1 MTNRISRLKT
11 ALFANTREI
20 SLERALLYTA
30 SHRQTEGEPVIL
42 RRAKATAYILEHV
55 EISIRDEELIAGNRT
70 VKPRAG
76 IMSPEMDPYWLLKE
90 LDQFPTRP
98 QDRFAISEEDKRIYR
113 EELFPYWEKRSMK
126 DFINGQMTDEVKAA
140 TSTQIFSI
148 NQTDKGQGHIIIDYP
163 RLLNHGLGE
172 LVAQMQQ
179 HCQQQPENH
188 FYQAALLLLEASQ
201 KHILRYAELAETMA
215 ANCTDAQRREELLT
229 IAEISRHNAQHKPQ
243 TFWQACQLFWYMNI
257 ILQYESN
264 ASSLSLGR
272 FDQYMLP
279 FYQASLTQG
288 EDPAFLKEL
297 LESLWVKCNDIVL
310 LRSTSSARYFAGF
323 PTGYTALLGGL
334 TENGRSAVNVL
345 SFLCLDAYQSV
356 QLPQPNLGVRTNALI
371 DTPFLMKTAETIR
384 LGTGIPQIFNDE
396 VVVPAF
402 LNESNASSL
411 SLGRFDQY
419 MLPFYQASL
428 TQGEDPAFLKELLES
443 LWVKCNDIVLLR
455 STSSARYFAGFPTG
469 YTALLGGLTENGRS
483 AVNVLSFLCLDAYQS
498 VQLPQPNLG
507 VRTNALIDTPFLM
520 KTAETIRLGT
530 GIPQIFNDEVV
541 VPAFLNRGVSLED
554 ARDYS
559 VVGCVELSIPGRTYG
574 LHDIAMF
581 NLLKVM
587 EICLHENEGNAA
599 LTYEGLLEQ
608 IRAKIS
614 HYITLMVEGSN
625 ICDIGHRDWAPVPLL
640 SSFISDCLEKGRD
653 ITDGGARYNFSGV
666 QGIGIANLS
675 DSLHALKGMVFE
687 QQRLSFDELLSVLKA
702 NFATPEG
709 EKVRAR
715 LINRFEKYGN
725 DIDEVD
731 NISAELLRHYC
742 KEVEKYQNP
751 RGGYFTPGSY
761 TVSAHVPLGSV
772 VGATPDG
779 RFAGE
784 QLADGGLSPMLGQDA
799 QGPTAV
805 LKSVSKLDN
814 TLLSNGTLLNVK
826 FTPATLEGEAGLR
839 KLADFLRAF
848 TQLKL
853 QHIQFNVVNADT
865 LREAQQRPQDY
876 AGLVVRVAGYSAFF
890 VELSKEIQD
899 DIIRRTAHQL

>member
-1 MTNRISRLKT
+1 MTNRTQRLKDR
-11 ALFANTREI
+11 LFANPREI

-30 SHRQTEGEPVIL
+30 SHKQTEGEPVMI
-42 RRAKATAYILEHV
+42 RRAKATAWVLDHV
-55 EISIRDEELIAGNRT
+55 QISIRDDELIAGNRT
-70 VKPRAG
+70 IKPRAG

-98 QDRFAISEEDKRIYR
+98 QDRFNISEEDKRIYR
-113 EELFPYWEKRSMK
+113 EVLFPYWENRSMK
-126 DFINGQMTDEVKAA
+126 DFINAQMTDEVKAA
-140 TSTQIFSI
+140 VSTQIFSV

-163 RLLNHGLGE
+163 RLLENGLAA
-172 LVAQMQQ
+172 LVAEMKAVSQRHPQ
-179 HCQQQPENH
+179 NN
-188 FYQAALLLLEASQ
+188 FYQAVLILLEASQ
-201 KHILRYAELAETMA
+201 RHILRYAALADEMA
-215 ANCTDAQRREELLT
+215 ADCADEQRRKELET
-229 IAEISRHNAQHKPQ
+229 IANISRHNAVHRPED
-243 TFWQACQLFWYMNI
+243 FWQACQLFWYMNI

-264 ASSLSLGR
+264 ASSISLGR

-279 FYQASLTQG
+279 YYQASLNRGQ
-288 EDPAFLKEL
+288 DPQFLQEL

-334 TENGRSAVNVL
+334 TETGRSAVNIL
-345 SFLCLDAYQSV
+345 SFLSLDAYQNV
-356 QLPQPNLGVRTNALI
+356 RLPQPNLGVRVNELV
-371 DTPFLMKTAETIR
+371 DRPFLRKTAETIR

-396 VVVPAF
+396 VV
-402 LNESNASSL
+402 
-411 SLGRFDQY
+411 
-419 MLPFYQASL
+419 
-428 TQGEDPAFLKELLES
+428 
-443 LWVKCNDIVLLR
+443 I
-455 STSSARYFAGFPTG
+455 
-469 YTALLGGLTENGRS
+469 
-483 AVNVLSFLCLDAYQS
+483 
-498 VQLPQPNLG
+498 
-507 VRTNALIDTPFLM
+507 
-520 KTAETIRLGT
+520 
-530 GIPQIFNDEVV
+530 
-541 VPAFLNRGVSLED
+541 PAFLNRGVSLDD

-587 EICLHENEGNAA
+587 EIVMLENESNPDI
-599 LTYEGLLEQ
+599 TWDGLIDQ
-608 IRAKIS
+608 IRDKIRY
-614 HYITLMVEGSN
+614 YIKLMVEGSN

-640 SSFISDCLEKGRD
+640 SSFIEDCVQHGQD
-653 ITDGGARYNFSGV
+653 ITEGGARYNFSGV

-687 QQRLSFDELLSVLKA
+687 QKRLSFAELIAVLKA
-702 NFATPEG
+702 NFQTPEG
-709 EKVRAR
+709 EKIRAR

-731 NISAELLRHYC
+731 NISADLLRFYC
-742 KEVEKYQNP
+742 KEVEQYQNP
-751 RGGYFTPGSY
+751 RGGQFTPGSY

-779 RFAGE
+779 RLAGE
-784 QLADGGLSPMLGQDA
+784 QLADGGLSPMLGQDV

-814 TLLSNGTLLNVK
+814 FLLSNGTLLNVK
-826 FTPATLEGEAGLR
+826 FTPATLAGDSGLN
-839 KLADFLRAF
+839 KLADFLQAF
-848 TQLKL
+848 TRLRL

-865 LREAQQRPQDY
+865 LREAQQRPQDF

-890 VELSKEIQD
+890 VELSQEIQD

>member
-1 MTNRISRLKT
+1 MTNRTQRLKD
-11 ALFANTREI
+11 ALFASPREI

-30 SHRQTEGEPVIL
+30 SHQQTEGEPVII
-42 RRAKATAYILEHV
+42 RRAKATAYILDHV
-55 EISIRDEELIAGNRT
+55 NIAIRDEELIAGNRT

-90 LDQFPTRP
+90 LDQFATRP
-98 QDRFAISEEDKRIYR
+98 QDRFEISDEDKQTYR
-113 EELFPYWEKRSMK
+113 DVLYPYWENRSMK
-126 DFINGQMTDEVKAA
+126 DFINSQMTDEVKIAVG
-140 TSTQIFSI
+140 TQIFSV

-163 RLLNHGLGE
+163 RLLNNGLGALVEE
-172 LVAQMQQ
+172 LRE
-179 HCQQQPENH
+179 HCARDPHNT
-188 FYQAALLLLEASQ
+188 FYAAALILLEASQ
-201 KHILRYAELAETMA
+201 RHILRYAALAEELARVS
-215 ANCTDAQRREELLT
+215 DASRREELLT
-229 IAEISRHNAQHKPQ
+229 IADISRHNAQHKPQ
-243 TFWQACQLFWYMNI
+243 TFWQACQLFWYMNV

-264 ASSLSLGR
+264 ASSLSIGR

-279 FYQASLTQG
+279 FYQASLSQG
-288 EDPAFLKEL
+288 EEPAFLKEI
-297 LESLWVKCNDIVL
+297 LESLWVKCNDVVL

-334 TENGRSAVNVL
+334 TENGRSAVNML

-356 QLPQPNLGVRTNALI
+356 QLPQPNLGVRVNELI
-371 DTPFLMKTAETIR
+371 DRPFL
-384 LGTGIPQIFNDE
+384 L
-396 VVVPAF
+396 
-402 LNESNASSL
+402 
-411 SLGRFDQY
+411 
-419 MLPFYQASL
+419 
-428 TQGEDPAFLKELLES
+428 
-443 LWVKCNDIVLLR
+443 
-455 STSSARYFAGFPTG
+455 
-469 YTALLGGLTENGRS
+469 
-483 AVNVLSFLCLDAYQS
+483 
-498 VQLPQPNLG
+498 
-507 VRTNALIDTPFLM
+507 

-554 ARDYS
+554 ARDYA
-559 VVGCVELSIPGRTYG
+559 VVGCVELSIPGKTYG

-587 EICLHENEGNAA
+587 EIAMQENEGNAA
-599 LTYEGLLEQ
+599 LSYEGLLEH
-608 IRAKIS
+608 IRVKIN
-614 HYITLMVEGSN
+614 HYIALMVEGSN

-640 SSFISDCLEKGRD
+640 SSFISDCLESGKD

-675 DSLHALKGMVFE
+675 DSLHALKGLVFE
-687 QQRLSFDELLSVLKA
+687 QQRLSFDELLAVLKA

-725 DIDEVD
+725 DIDDVD

-742 KEVEKYQNP
+742 KEVEKYRNP
-751 RGGYFTPGSY
+751 RGGQFTPGSY
-761 TVSAHVPLGSV
+761 TVSAHVPLGAV

-784 QLADGGLSPMLGQDA
+784 QLADGGLSPMLGQDM

-814 TLLSNGTLLNVK
+814 YLLSNGTLLNVK
-826 FTPATLEGEAGLR
+826 FTPATLEGDAGLQ

-853 QHIQFNVVNADT
+853 QHIQFNVVNAET
-865 LREAQQRPQDY
+865 LREAQQRPQDF

>member
-1 MTNRISRLKT
+1 MTNRIQRLKD
-11 ALFANTREI
+11 ALFAHPREI
-20 SLERALLYTA
+20 SLERAVLYTA
-30 SHRQTEGEPVIL
+30 SHQQTEGEPVMI
-42 RRAKATAYILEHV
+42 RRAKATAYILDHV
-55 EISIRDEELIAGNRT
+55 EIAIRDEELIAGNRT

-98 QDRFAISEEDKRIYR
+98 QDRFEISEQDKQTYR
-113 EELFPYWEKRSMK
+113 EQLYPYWEKRSMK
-126 DFINGQMTDEVKAA
+126 DFINSQMTDEVKAA
-140 TSTQIFSI
+140 VGTQIFSI

-163 RLLNHGLGE
+163 RLLNNGLGA
-172 LVAQMQQ
+172 LVAQMRA
-179 HCQQQPENH
+179 HCAQDPQNI
-188 FYQAALLLLEASQ
+188 FYQAVLLLLEASQ
-201 KHILRYAELAETMA
+201 RHILRYALLADQMA
-215 ANCTDAQRREELLT
+215 ANCPDAARRQELLT

-264 ASSLSLGR
+264 ASSLSIGR

-288 EDPAFLKEL
+288 EDAAFLKEL
-297 LESLWVKCNDIVL
+297 LESLWVKCNDVVL

-356 QLPQPNLGVRTNALI
+356 QLPQPNLGVRVNELI
-371 DTPFLMKTAETIR
+371 DRPFL
-384 LGTGIPQIFNDE
+384 L
-396 VVVPAF
+396 
-402 LNESNASSL
+402 
-411 SLGRFDQY
+411 
-419 MLPFYQASL
+419 
-428 TQGEDPAFLKELLES
+428 
-443 LWVKCNDIVLLR
+443 
-455 STSSARYFAGFPTG
+455 
-469 YTALLGGLTENGRS
+469 
-483 AVNVLSFLCLDAYQS
+483 
-498 VQLPQPNLG
+498 
-507 VRTNALIDTPFLM
+507 

-554 ARDYS
+554 ARDYA
-559 VVGCVELSIPGRTYG
+559 VVGCVELSIPGKTYG

-587 EICLHENEGNAA
+587 EIAMQENEGNAG
-599 LTYEGLLEQ
+599 LTYEGLLDD
-608 IRAKIS
+608 IRHKIN
-614 HYITLMVEGSN
+614 HHIALMVEGSN

-640 SSFISDCLEKGRD
+640 SSFISDCLDNGKE

-687 QQRLSFDELLSVLKA
+687 QQRLSFDELLALLKA

-709 EKVRAR
+709 EKIRAR
-715 LINRFEKYGN
+715 LINRFDKYGN
-725 DIDEVD
+725 DIDDVD

-742 KEVEKYQNP
+742 KEVEKYRNP
-751 RGGYFTPGSY
+751 RGGQFTPGSY
-761 TVSAHVPLGSV
+761 TVSAHVPLGAV

-779 RFAGE
+779 RLAGE
-784 QLADGGLSPMLGQDA
+784 QLADGGLSPMLGQDM

-814 TLLSNGTLLNVK
+814 YLLSNGTLLNVK
-826 FTPATLEGEAGLR
+826 FTPATLEGDAGLQ

-853 QHIQFNVVNADT
+853 QHVQFNVVNGDT
-865 LREAQQRPQDY
+865 LREAQLCPQDF

>member
-90 LDQFPTRP
+90 LGQFPTRP

-215 ANCTDAQRREELLT
+215 ASCTDAQRREELLT
-229 IAEISRHNAQHKPQ
+229 IAEISRHNAEHKPQ

-310 LRSTSSARYFAGF
+310 LRSTSSARY
-323 PTGYTALLGGL
+323 
-334 TENGRSAVNVL
+334 
-345 SFLCLDAYQSV
+345 
-356 QLPQPNLGVRTNALI
+356 
-371 DTPFLMKTAETIR
+371 
-384 LGTGIPQIFNDE
+384 
-396 VVVPAF
+396 
-402 LNESNASSL
+402 
-411 SLGRFDQY
+411 
-419 MLPFYQASL
+419 
-428 TQGEDPAFLKELLES
+428 
-443 LWVKCNDIVLLR
+443 
-455 STSSARYFAGFPTG
+455 
-469 YTALLGGLTENGRS
+469 
-483 AVNVLSFLCLDAYQS
+483 
-498 VQLPQPNLG
+498 
-507 VRTNALIDTPFLM
+507 
-520 KTAETIRLGT
+520 
-530 GIPQIFNDEVV
+530 
-541 VPAFLNRGVSLED
+541 
-554 ARDYS
+554 
-559 VVGCVELSIPGRTYG
+559 
-574 LHDIAMF
+574 
-581 NLLKVM
+581 
-587 EICLHENEGNAA
+587 
-599 LTYEGLLEQ
+599 
-608 IRAKIS
+608 
-614 HYITLMVEGSN
+614 
-625 ICDIGHRDWAPVPLL
+625 
-640 SSFISDCLEKGRD
+640 
-653 ITDGGARYNFSGV
+653 NFSGV

-675 DSLHALKGMVFE
+675 DSLHALKGMVFD

-725 DIDEVD
+725 DIDEVG

-826 FTPATLEGEAGLR
+826 LTPATLEGEAGLR

>member
-1 MTNRISRLKT
+1 MTNRTQRLKDR
-11 ALFANTREI
+11 LFANPREI

-30 SHRQTEGEPVIL
+30 SHKQTEGEPVVI
-42 RRAKATAYILEHV
+42 RRAKATAWVLDHV
-55 EISIRDEELIAGNRT
+55 QISIRDDELIAGNRT
-70 VKPRAG
+70 IKPRAG

-98 QDRFAISEEDKRIYR
+98 QDRFTISEEDKRIYR
-113 EELFPYWEKRSMK
+113 EELFPYWENRSMK
-126 DFINGQMTDEVKAA
+126 DFINSQMTDEVKAA
-140 TSTQIFSI
+140 VSTQIFSV

-163 RLLNHGLGE
+163 RLLENGLAA
-172 LVAQMQQ
+172 LVAELKALNKQ
-179 HCQQQPENH
+179 HPQNS
-188 FYQAALLLLEASQ
+188 FYQAVLILLEASQ
-201 KHILRYAELAETMA
+201 RHILRYAALADDMA
-215 ANCTDAQRREELLT
+215 AGCGDGQRRKELET
-229 IAEISRHNAQHKPQ
+229 IADISRHNAVHRPED
-243 TFWQACQLFWYMNI
+243 FWQACQLFWYMNI

-264 ASSLSLGR
+264 ASSISLGR

-279 FYQASLTQG
+279 YYQASLNRGQ
-288 EDPAFLKEL
+288 DPQFLQEL

-334 TENGRSAVNVL
+334 TETGRSAVNIL
-345 SFLCLDAYQSV
+345 SFLSLDAYQNV
-356 QLPQPNLGVRTNALI
+356 RLPQPNLGVRVNELI
-371 DTPFLMKTAETIR
+371 DRPFLRKTAETSR

-396 VVVPAF
+396 VV
-402 LNESNASSL
+402 
-411 SLGRFDQY
+411 
-419 MLPFYQASL
+419 
-428 TQGEDPAFLKELLES
+428 
-443 LWVKCNDIVLLR
+443 I
-455 STSSARYFAGFPTG
+455 
-469 YTALLGGLTENGRS
+469 
-483 AVNVLSFLCLDAYQS
+483 
-498 VQLPQPNLG
+498 
-507 VRTNALIDTPFLM
+507 
-520 KTAETIRLGT
+520 
-530 GIPQIFNDEVV
+530 
-541 VPAFLNRGVSLED
+541 PAFLNRGVSLED

-587 EICLHENEGNAA
+587 EIVMLENESNPDI
-599 LTYEGLLEQ
+599 TWDGLINQ
-608 IRAKIS
+608 IRDKIRY
-614 HYITLMVEGSN
+614 YIKLMVEGSN

-640 SSFISDCLEKGRD
+640 SSFIEDCVQHGRD
-653 ITDGGARYNFSGV
+653 ITEGGARYNFSGV

-687 QQRLSFDELLSVLKA
+687 QKRLSFAELIAVLKA
-702 NFATPEG
+702 NFQTPEG
-709 EKVRAR
+709 EKIRAR

-731 NISAELLRHYC
+731 NISADLLRFYC
-742 KEVEKYQNP
+742 KEVERYQNP
-751 RGGYFTPGSY
+751 RGGHFTPGSY

-779 RFAGE
+779 RLAGE
-784 QLADGGLSPMLGQDA
+784 QLADGGLSPMLGQDV

-814 TLLSNGTLLNVK
+814 FLLSNGTLLNVK
-826 FTPATLEGEAGLR
+826 FTPATLAGDSGLN
-839 KLADFLRAF
+839 KLADFLQAF
-848 TQLKL
+848 TKLKL

-865 LREAQQRPQDY
+865 LREAQQRPQDF

-890 VELSKEIQD
+890 VELSQEIQD

>member
-1 MTNRISRLKT
+1 MTNRIPRLKN
-11 ALFANTREI
+11 ALFANPREI

-30 SHRQTEGEPVIL
+30 SHQQTEGEPVIL
-42 RRAKATAYILEHV
+42 RRAKATAHILDHV
-55 EISIRDEELIAGNRT
+55 EIAIRDEELIAGNRT

-90 LDQFPTRP
+90 LDQFATRP
-98 QDRFAISEEDKRIYR
+98 QDRFEISDEDKQTYR
-113 EELFPYWEKRSMK
+113 EVLYPYWENRSMK
-126 DFINGQMTDEVKAA
+126 DFINSQMTEEVKAA
-140 TSTQIFSI
+140 VGTQIFSV

-163 RLLNHGLGE
+163 RLLNNGLGP
-172 LVAQMQQ
+172 LVAEMRERCARDTQ
-179 HCQQQPENH
+179 NT
-188 FYQAALLLLEASQ
+188 FYAAALILLEASQ
-201 KHILRYAELAETMA
+201 RHILRYAALAEELAQSS
-215 ANCTDAQRREELLT
+215 DATRREELL
-229 IAEISRHNAQHKPQ
+229 AMADISRHNAQHKPQ
-243 TFWQACQLFWYMNI
+243 TFWQACQLFWYMNV

-264 ASSLSLGR
+264 ASSLSIGR

-288 EDPAFLKEL
+288 DDPAFLKEL
-297 LESLWVKCNDIVL
+297 LESLWVKCNDVVL

-356 QLPQPNLGVRTNALI
+356 QLPQPNLGVRVNELI
-371 DTPFLMKTAETIR
+371 DRPFLLKTAETIR

-396 VVVPAF
+396 V
-402 LNESNASSL
+402 
-411 SLGRFDQY
+411 
-419 MLPFYQASL
+419 
-428 TQGEDPAFLKELLES
+428 
-443 LWVKCNDIVLLR
+443 I
-455 STSSARYFAGFPTG
+455 
-469 YTALLGGLTENGRS
+469 
-483 AVNVLSFLCLDAYQS
+483 
-498 VQLPQPNLG
+498 
-507 VRTNALIDTPFLM
+507 
-520 KTAETIRLGT
+520 
-530 GIPQIFNDEVV
+530 

-554 ARDYS
+554 ARDYA
-559 VVGCVELSIPGRTYG
+559 VVGCVELSIPGKTYG

-587 EICLHENEGNAA
+587 EIAMQENEGNSG
-599 LTYEGLLEQ
+599 LTYEGLIEH
-608 IRAKIS
+608 IRARIN
-614 HYITLMVEGSN
+614 HYIALMVEGSN

-640 SSFISDCLEKGRD
+640 SSFISDCLETGKD

-675 DSLHALKGMVFE
+675 DSLHALKGLVFE
-687 QQRLSFDELLSVLKA
+687 QQRLSFDELLAVLKA

-725 DIDEVD
+725 DNDDVD

-742 KEVEKYQNP
+742 KEVEKYRNP
-751 RGGYFTPGSY
+751 RGGIFTPGSY
-761 TVSAHVPLGSV
+761 TVSAHVPLGAV

-779 RFAGE
+779 RLAGE
-784 QLADGGLSPMLGQDA
+784 QLADGGLSPMLGQDM

-814 TLLSNGTLLNVK
+814 YLLSNGTLLNVK
-826 FTPATLEGEAGLR
+826 FTPATLEGDAGLQ

-853 QHIQFNVVNADT
+853 QHIQFNVVNAET
-865 LREAQQRPQDY
+865 LREAQRRPQDF

>member
-1 MTNRISRLKT
+1 MTNRTQRLKD
-11 ALFANTREI
+11 ALFASPREI

-30 SHRQTEGEPVIL
+30 SHQQTEGEPVII
-42 RRAKATAYILEHV
+42 RRAKATAYILDHV
-55 EISIRDEELIAGNRT
+55 NIAIRDEELIAGNRT

-90 LDQFPTRP
+90 LDQFATRP
-98 QDRFAISEEDKRIYR
+98 QDRFEISDEDKQTYR
-113 EELFPYWEKRSMK
+113 DVLYPYWENRSMK
-126 DFINGQMTDEVKAA
+126 DFINSQMTDEVKIAVG
-140 TSTQIFSI
+140 TQIFSV

-163 RLLNHGLGE
+163 RLLNNGLGALVEE
-172 LVAQMQQ
+172 LRE
-179 HCQQQPENH
+179 HCARDPHNT
-188 FYQAALLLLEASQ
+188 FYAAALILLEASQ
-201 KHILRYAELAETMA
+201 RHILRYAALAEELARVS
-215 ANCTDAQRREELLT
+215 DASRREELLT
-229 IAEISRHNAQHKPQ
+229 IADISRHNAQHKPQ
-243 TFWQACQLFWYMNI
+243 TFWQACQLFWYMNV

-264 ASSLSLGR
+264 ASSLSIGR

-279 FYQASLTQG
+279 FYQASLSQG
-288 EDPAFLKEL
+288 EEPAFLKEI
-297 LESLWVKCNDIVL
+297 LESLWVKCNDVVL

-334 TENGRSAVNVL
+334 TENGRSAVNML

-356 QLPQPNLGVRTNALI
+356 QLPQPNLGVRVNELI
-371 DTPFLMKTAETIR
+371 DRPFL
-384 LGTGIPQIFNDE
+384 L
-396 VVVPAF
+396 
-402 LNESNASSL
+402 
-411 SLGRFDQY
+411 
-419 MLPFYQASL
+419 
-428 TQGEDPAFLKELLES
+428 
-443 LWVKCNDIVLLR
+443 
-455 STSSARYFAGFPTG
+455 
-469 YTALLGGLTENGRS
+469 
-483 AVNVLSFLCLDAYQS
+483 
-498 VQLPQPNLG
+498 
-507 VRTNALIDTPFLM
+507 

-554 ARDYS
+554 ARDYA
-559 VVGCVELSIPGRTYG
+559 VVGCVELSIPGKTYG

-587 EICLHENEGNAA
+587 EIAMQENEGNAA
-599 LTYEGLLEQ
+599 LSYEGLLEH
-608 IRAKIS
+608 IRVKIN
-614 HYITLMVEGSN
+614 HYIALMVEGSN

-640 SSFISDCLEKGRD
+640 SSFISDCLESGKD

-675 DSLHALKGMVFE
+675 DSLHALKGLVFE
-687 QQRLSFDELLSVLKA
+687 QQRLSFDELLAVLKA

-725 DIDEVD
+725 DIDDVD

-742 KEVEKYQNP
+742 KEVEKYRNP
-751 RGGYFTPGSY
+751 RGGQFTPGSY
-761 TVSAHVPLGSV
+761 TVSAHVPLGAV

-784 QLADGGLSPMLGQDA
+784 QLADGGLSPMLGQDM

-814 TLLSNGTLLNVK
+814 YLLSNGTLLNVK
-826 FTPATLEGEAGLR
+826 FTLATLESDAGLQ

-853 QHIQFNVVNADT
+853 QHIQFNVVNAET
-865 LREAQQRPQDY
+865 LREAQQRPQDF

>member
-1 MTNRISRLKT
+1 MTNRTQRLKD
-11 ALFANTREI
+11 ALFASPREI

-30 SHRQTEGEPVIL
+30 SHQQTEGEPVIL
-42 RRAKATAYILEHV
+42 RRAKATAYILDHV
-55 EISIRDEELIAGNRT
+55 NIAIRDEELIAGNRT

-90 LDQFPTRP
+90 LDQFSTRP
-98 QDRFAISEEDKRIYR
+98 QDRFDISDEDKQTYR
-113 EELFPYWEKRSMK
+113 DVLYPYWEKRSMK
-126 DFINGQMTDEVKAA
+126 DFINSQMTDEVKAA
-140 TSTQIFSI
+140 VGTQIFSV

-163 RLLNHGLGE
+163 RLLNNGLGA
-172 LVAQMQQ
+172 LVEQMREYCARDAQ
-179 HCQQQPENH
+179 NT
-188 FYQAALLLLEASQ
+188 FYAAALILLEASQ
-201 KHILRYAELAETMA
+201 RHILRYAALAETLA
-215 ANCTDAQRREELLT
+215 IGCDDASRREELRK

-243 TFWQACQLFWYMNI
+243 TFWQACQLFWYMNV

-264 ASSLSLGR
+264 ASSLSIGR

-279 FYQASLTQG
+279 FYQASLSQG
-288 EDPAFLKEL
+288 EDPAFLKEI
-297 LESLWVKCNDIVL
+297 LESLWVKCNDVVL

-334 TENGRSAVNVL
+334 TESGRSAVNVL

-356 QLPQPNLGVRTNALI
+356 QLPQPNLGVRVNELI
-371 DTPFLMKTAETIR
+371 DRPFL
-384 LGTGIPQIFNDE
+384 L
-396 VVVPAF
+396 
-402 LNESNASSL
+402 
-411 SLGRFDQY
+411 
-419 MLPFYQASL
+419 
-428 TQGEDPAFLKELLES
+428 
-443 LWVKCNDIVLLR
+443 
-455 STSSARYFAGFPTG
+455 
-469 YTALLGGLTENGRS
+469 
-483 AVNVLSFLCLDAYQS
+483 
-498 VQLPQPNLG
+498 
-507 VRTNALIDTPFLM
+507 

-554 ARDYS
+554 ARDYA
-559 VVGCVELSIPGRTYG
+559 VVGCVELSIPGKTYG

-587 EICLHENEGNAA
+587 EITMQENEGNAA
-599 LTYEGLLEQ
+599 LSYEGLLDH
-608 IRAKIS
+608 IRAKIN
-614 HYITLMVEGSN
+614 HYIALMVEGSN

-640 SSFISDCLEKGRD
+640 SSFISDCLESGKD

-675 DSLHALKGMVFE
+675 DSLHALKGLVFE
-687 QQRLSFDELLSVLKA
+687 QQRLSFDELLAVLKA

-725 DIDEVD
+725 DIDDVD

-742 KEVEKYQNP
+742 KEVEKYRNP
-751 RGGYFTPGSY
+751 RGGQFTPGSY
-761 TVSAHVPLGSV
+761 TVSAHVPLGAV

-784 QLADGGLSPMLGQDA
+784 QLADGGLSPMLGQDM

-805 LKSVSKLDN
+805 LKSISKLDN
-814 TLLSNGTLLNVK
+814 YLLSNGTLLNVK
-826 FTPATLEGEAGLR
+826 FTPATLEGDAGLQ

-853 QHIQFNVVNADT
+853 QHIQFNVVNAET
-865 LREAQQRPQDY
+865 LREAQQRPQDF

>member
-1 MTNRISRLKT
+1 MTNRIQRLKD
-11 ALFANTREI
+11 ALFANPREI

-30 SHRQTEGEPVIL
+30 SHQQTEGEPVMI
-42 RRAKATAYILEHV
+42 RRAKATAYILDHV
-55 EISIRDEELIAGNRT
+55 EIAIRDGELIAGNRT

-76 IMSPEMDPYWLLKE
+76 IMSPEMDPYWLLNE
-90 LDQFPTRP
+90 LEQFPSRP
-98 QDRFAISEEDKRIYR
+98 QDRFEISEQDKRIYR
-113 EELFPYWEKRSMK
+113 DQLYPYWEKRSMK
-126 DFINGQMTDEVKAA
+126 DFINSQMTDEVKTAVG
-140 TSTQIFSI
+140 TQIFSI

-163 RLLNHGLGE
+163 RLLNNGLGA
-172 LVAQMQQ
+172 LVTQLQE
-179 HCQQQPENH
+179 HCAREPQNT
-188 FYQAALLLLEASQ
+188 FYQAALLLLNASQ
-201 KHILRYAELAETMA
+201 RHILRYALLAEQMA
-215 ANCTDAQRREELLT
+215 EQSADPVRRQELLT
-229 IAEISRHNAQHKPQ
+229 IADISRHNARHKPQ
-243 TFWQACQLFWYMNI
+243 TFWQACQLFWYMNV

-264 ASSLSLGR
+264 ASSLSIGR

-279 FYQASLTQG
+279 FYQASLAQG
-288 EDPAFLKEL
+288 ENAAFLKEL
-297 LESLWVKCNDIVL
+297 LESLWVKCNDVVL
-310 LRSTSSARYFAGF
+310 LRSTGSARYFAGF

-356 QLPQPNLGVRTNALI
+356 QLPQPNLGVRVNELI
-371 DTPFLMKTAETIR
+371 DRPFL
-384 LGTGIPQIFNDE
+384 L
-396 VVVPAF
+396 
-402 LNESNASSL
+402 
-411 SLGRFDQY
+411 
-419 MLPFYQASL
+419 
-428 TQGEDPAFLKELLES
+428 
-443 LWVKCNDIVLLR
+443 
-455 STSSARYFAGFPTG
+455 
-469 YTALLGGLTENGRS
+469 
-483 AVNVLSFLCLDAYQS
+483 
-498 VQLPQPNLG
+498 
-507 VRTNALIDTPFLM
+507 

-554 ARDYS
+554 ARDYA
-559 VVGCVELSIPGRTYG
+559 VVGCVELSIPGKTYG

-587 EICLHENEGNAA
+587 EIAMQENEGNAG
-599 LTYEGLLEQ
+599 LSYEGLLKD
-608 IRAKIS
+608 IRNKIS
-614 HYITLMVEGSN
+614 YYIALMVEGSN

-640 SSFISDCLEKGRD
+640 SSFISDCLAKGKE

-687 QQRLSFDELLSVLKA
+687 QQRLSFDELLAVLKA

-709 EKVRAR
+709 AKIRAR
-715 LINRFEKYGN
+715 LINRFDKYGN
-725 DIDEVD
+725 DIDDVD

-742 KEVEKYQNP
+742 KEVEKYRNP
-751 RGGYFTPGSY
+751 RGGQFTPGSY
-761 TVSAHVPLGSV
+761 TVSAHVPLGAV

-779 RFAGE
+779 RLAGE
-784 QLADGGLSPMLGQDA
+784 QLADGGLSPMLGQDM

-814 TLLSNGTLLNVK
+814 YLLSNGTLLNVK
-826 FTPATLEGEAGLR
+826 FTPATLEGDAGLQ

-853 QHIQFNVVNADT
+853 QHVQFNVVNADT
-865 LREAQQRPQDY
+865 LREAQQRPQDF

>member
-1 MTNRISRLKT
+1 MTNRTQRLKDR
-11 ALFANTREI
+11 LFANPREI

-30 SHRQTEGEPVIL
+30 SHKQTEGEPVMI
-42 RRAKATAYILEHV
+42 RRAKATAWILDHV
-55 EISIRDEELIAGNRT
+55 QISIRDDELIAGNRT
-70 VKPRAG
+70 IKPRAG

-98 QDRFAISEEDKRIYR
+98 QDRFNISEEDKRIYR
-113 EELFPYWEKRSMK
+113 EELFPYWENRSMK
-126 DFINGQMTDEVKAA
+126 DFINAQMTDEVKNAV
-140 TSTQIFSI
+140 STQIFSV

-163 RLLNHGLGE
+163 RLLENGLAALMTE
-172 LVAQMQQ
+172 IKAVRQQ
-179 HCQQQPENH
+179 HPQNS
-188 FYQAALLLLEASQ
+188 FYQAVLILLEASQ
-201 KHILRYAELAETMA
+201 RHILRYAALADEMA
-215 ANCTDAQRREELLT
+215 ADCADEQRRKELET
-229 IAEISRHNAQHKPQ
+229 IANISRHNAVHRPED
-243 TFWQACQLFWYMNI
+243 FWQACQLFWYMNI

-264 ASSLSLGR
+264 ASSISLGR

-279 FYQASLTQG
+279 YYQASLNRGQ
-288 EDPAFLKEL
+288 DPQFLQEL

-334 TENGRSAVNVL
+334 TETGRSAVNIL
-345 SFLCLDAYQSV
+345 SFLSLDAYQNV
-356 QLPQPNLGVRTNALI
+356 RLPQPNLGVRVNELI
-371 DTPFLMKTAETIR
+371 DRPFLRKTAETIR

-396 VVVPAF
+396 VV
-402 LNESNASSL
+402 
-411 SLGRFDQY
+411 
-419 MLPFYQASL
+419 
-428 TQGEDPAFLKELLES
+428 
-443 LWVKCNDIVLLR
+443 I
-455 STSSARYFAGFPTG
+455 
-469 YTALLGGLTENGRS
+469 
-483 AVNVLSFLCLDAYQS
+483 
-498 VQLPQPNLG
+498 
-507 VRTNALIDTPFLM
+507 
-520 KTAETIRLGT
+520 
-530 GIPQIFNDEVV
+530 
-541 VPAFLNRGVSLED
+541 PAFLNRGVSLED

-587 EICLHENEGNAA
+587 EIVMLENESNPDI
-599 LTYEGLLEQ
+599 TWDGLINQ
-608 IRAKIS
+608 IRDKIRY
-614 HYITLMVEGSN
+614 YIKLMVEGSN

-640 SSFISDCLEKGRD
+640 SSFIEDCVQHGQD
-653 ITDGGARYNFSGV
+653 ITAGGARYNFSGV

-687 QQRLSFDELLSVLKA
+687 QKRLSFAELIAVLKA
-702 NFATPEG
+702 NFQTPEG
-709 EKVRAR
+709 EKIRAR

-731 NISAELLRHYC
+731 NISADLLRFYC
-742 KEVEKYQNP
+742 KEVEQYQNP
-751 RGGYFTPGSY
+751 RGGQFTPGSY

-779 RFAGE
+779 RLAGE
-784 QLADGGLSPMLGQDA
+784 QLADGGLSPMLGQDV

-814 TLLSNGTLLNVK
+814 FLLSNGTLLNVK
-826 FTPATLEGEAGLR
+826 FTPATLAGDNGLN
-839 KLADFLRAF
+839 KLADFLQAF
-848 TQLKL
+848 TRLRL

-865 LREAQQRPQDY
+865 LREAQQRPQDF

-890 VELSKEIQD
+890 VELSQEIQD

>member
-1 MTNRISRLKT
+1 MTNRTQRLKN
-11 ALFANTREI
+11 ALFANPREI

-30 SHRQTEGEPVIL
+30 SYQQTEGEPVML
-42 RRAKATAYILEHV
+42 RRAKATAYILDHV
-55 EISIRDEELIAGNRT
+55 NIAIRDEELIAGNRT

-90 LDQFPTRP
+90 LDQFATRP
-98 QDRFAISEEDKRIYR
+98 QDRFDISDEDKRIYR
-113 EELFPYWEKRSMK
+113 EVLYPWWEKRSMK
-126 DFINGQMTDEVKAA
+126 DFINSQMTDEVKAA
-140 TSTQIFSI
+140 VGTQIFSV

-163 RLLNHGLGE
+163 RLLNNGLGA
-172 LVAQMQQ
+172 LVEEMRE
-179 HCQQQPENH
+179 HCTRDTENT
-188 FYQAALLLLEASQ
+188 FYAAALILLEASQ
-201 KHILRYAELAETMA
+201 RHILRYAVLAEDFA
-215 ANCTDAQRREELLT
+215 AISHGSRREELLK
-229 IAEISRHNAQHKPQ
+229 IAENSRHNAQHKPQ
-243 TFWQACQLFWYMNI
+243 TFWQACQLFWYMNV

-264 ASSLSLGR
+264 ASSLSIGR

-279 FYQASLTQG
+279 FYQASLSQG
-288 EDPAFLKEL
+288 DDPSFLKEL
-297 LESLWVKCNDIVL
+297 LESLWVKCNDVVL

-334 TENGRSAVNVL
+334 TESGRSAVNVL

-356 QLPQPNLGVRTNALI
+356 QLPQPNLGVRVNELI
-371 DTPFLMKTAETIR
+371 DRPFL
-384 LGTGIPQIFNDE
+384 L
-396 VVVPAF
+396 
-402 LNESNASSL
+402 
-411 SLGRFDQY
+411 
-419 MLPFYQASL
+419 
-428 TQGEDPAFLKELLES
+428 
-443 LWVKCNDIVLLR
+443 
-455 STSSARYFAGFPTG
+455 
-469 YTALLGGLTENGRS
+469 
-483 AVNVLSFLCLDAYQS
+483 
-498 VQLPQPNLG
+498 
-507 VRTNALIDTPFLM
+507 

-554 ARDYS
+554 ARDYA
-559 VVGCVELSIPGRTYG
+559 VVGCVELSIPGKTYG

-587 EICLHENEGNAA
+587 EIAMQENEGNAD
-599 LTYEGLLEQ
+599 LSYEELLRH
-608 IRAKIS
+608 IRAKIN
-614 HYITLMVEGSN
+614 HYIALMVEGSN

-640 SSFISDCLEKGRD
+640 SSFISDCLVTGRD

-675 DSLHALKGMVFE
+675 DSLHALKGLVFE
-687 QQRLSFDELLSVLKA
+687 QQRLSFDELLAVLKA

-725 DIDEVD
+725 DIDDVD

-742 KEVEKYQNP
+742 KEVEKYRNP
-751 RGGYFTPGSY
+751 RGGQFTPGSY
-761 TVSAHVPLGSV
+761 TVSAHVPLGAV

-779 RFAGE
+779 RLAGE
-784 QLADGGLSPMLGQDA
+784 QLADGGLSPMLGQDM

-814 TLLSNGTLLNVK
+814 YLLSNGTLLNVK
-826 FTPATLEGEAGLR
+826 FTPATLEGDAGLQ

-865 LREAQQRPQDY
+865 LREAQQRPQDF

>member
-1 MTNRISRLKT
+1 MTNRTQRLKD
-11 ALFANTREI
+11 ALFASPREI

-30 SHRQTEGEPVIL
+30 SHQQTEGEPVIL
-42 RRAKATAYILEHV
+42 RRAKATAYILDHV
-55 EISIRDEELIAGNRT
+55 NIAIRDEELIAGNRT

-90 LDQFPTRP
+90 LDQFSTRP
-98 QDRFAISEEDKRIYR
+98 QDRFEIGEADKQTYR
-113 EELFPYWEKRSMK
+113 DVLYPYWEKRSMK
-126 DFINGQMTDEVKAA
+126 DFINSQMTDEVKAA
-140 TSTQIFSI
+140 VGTQIFSV

-163 RLLNHGLGE
+163 RLLNNGLGA
-172 LVAQMQQ
+172 LVEQMREYCARDAQ
-179 HCQQQPENH
+179 NT
-188 FYQAALLLLEASQ
+188 FYAAALILLEASQ
-201 KHILRYAELAETMA
+201 RHILRYAALAETLA
-215 ANCTDAQRREELLT
+215 IGCDDASRREELRK
-229 IAEISRHNAQHKPQ
+229 IAEISRHNTQHKPQ
-243 TFWQACQLFWYMNI
+243 TFWQACQLFWYMNV

-264 ASSLSLGR
+264 ASSLSIGR

-279 FYQASLTQG
+279 FYQASLSQG
-288 EDPAFLKEL
+288 EDPAFLKEI
-297 LESLWVKCNDIVL
+297 LESLWVKCNDVVL

-334 TENGRSAVNVL
+334 TESGRSAVNVL

-356 QLPQPNLGVRTNALI
+356 QLPQPNLGVRVNELI
-371 DTPFLMKTAETIR
+371 DRPFL
-384 LGTGIPQIFNDE
+384 L
-396 VVVPAF
+396 
-402 LNESNASSL
+402 
-411 SLGRFDQY
+411 
-419 MLPFYQASL
+419 
-428 TQGEDPAFLKELLES
+428 
-443 LWVKCNDIVLLR
+443 
-455 STSSARYFAGFPTG
+455 
-469 YTALLGGLTENGRS
+469 
-483 AVNVLSFLCLDAYQS
+483 
-498 VQLPQPNLG
+498 
-507 VRTNALIDTPFLM
+507 

-554 ARDYS
+554 ARDYA
-559 VVGCVELSIPGRTYG
+559 VVGCVELSIPGKTYG

-587 EICLHENEGNAA
+587 EIAMQENEGNAA
-599 LTYEGLLEQ
+599 LSYESLLDH
-608 IRAKIS
+608 IRAKIN
-614 HYITLMVEGSN
+614 HYIALMVEGSN

-640 SSFISDCLEKGRD
+640 SSFISDCLESGKD

-675 DSLHALKGMVFE
+675 DSLHALKGLVFE
-687 QQRLSFDELLSVLKA
+687 QQRLSFDELLAVLKA

-725 DIDEVD
+725 DIDDVD

-742 KEVEKYQNP
+742 KEVEKYRNP
-751 RGGYFTPGSY
+751 HGGQFTPGSY
-761 TVSAHVPLGSV
+761 TVSAHVPLGAV

-784 QLADGGLSPMLGQDA
+784 QLADGGLSPMLGQDM

-814 TLLSNGTLLNVK
+814 YLLSNGTLLNVK
-826 FTPATLEGEAGLR
+826 FTPATLEGDAGLQ

-853 QHIQFNVVNADT
+853 QHIQFNVVNAET
-865 LREAQQRPQDY
+865 LREAQQRPQDF

>member
-1 MTNRISRLKT
+1 MTNRIQRLKD
-11 ALFANTREI
+11 ALFAHPREI
-20 SLERALLYTA
+20 SLERAVLYTA
-30 SHRQTEGEPVIL
+30 SHQQTEGEPVMI
-42 RRAKATAYILEHV
+42 RRAKATAYILDHV
-55 EISIRDEELIAGNRT
+55 EIAIRDEELIAGNRT

-90 LDQFPTRP
+90 LDQFPSRP
-98 QDRFAISEEDKRIYR
+98 QDRFEISEQDKQTYR
-113 EELFPYWEKRSMK
+113 EQLYPYWEKRSMK
-126 DFINGQMTDEVKAA
+126 DFINSQMTDEVKTAVG
-140 TSTQIFSI
+140 TQIFSI

-163 RLLNHGLGE
+163 RLLNNGLGA
-172 LVAQMQQ
+172 LVAQMRA
-179 HCQQQPENH
+179 HCAQDPQNI
-188 FYQAALLLLEASQ
+188 FYQAVLLLLEASQ
-201 KHILRYAELAETMA
+201 RHILRYALLADQMA
-215 ANCTDAQRREELLT
+215 ANCPDAARRQELLT

-264 ASSLSLGR
+264 ASSLSIGR

-288 EDPAFLKEL
+288 EDAAFLKEL
-297 LESLWVKCNDIVL
+297 LESLWVKCNDVVL

-356 QLPQPNLGVRTNALI
+356 QLPQPNLGVRVNELI
-371 DTPFLMKTAETIR
+371 DRPFL
-384 LGTGIPQIFNDE
+384 L
-396 VVVPAF
+396 
-402 LNESNASSL
+402 
-411 SLGRFDQY
+411 
-419 MLPFYQASL
+419 
-428 TQGEDPAFLKELLES
+428 
-443 LWVKCNDIVLLR
+443 
-455 STSSARYFAGFPTG
+455 
-469 YTALLGGLTENGRS
+469 
-483 AVNVLSFLCLDAYQS
+483 
-498 VQLPQPNLG
+498 
-507 VRTNALIDTPFLM
+507 

-554 ARDYS
+554 ARDYA
-559 VVGCVELSIPGRTYG
+559 VVGCVELSIPGKTYG

-587 EICLHENEGNAA
+587 EISMQENEGNAG
-599 LTYEGLLEQ
+599 LTYEGLLDD
-608 IRAKIS
+608 IRHKIN
-614 HYITLMVEGSN
+614 HYIALMVEGSN

-640 SSFISDCLEKGRD
+640 SSFISDCLDNGKE

-687 QQRLSFDELLSVLKA
+687 QQRLSFDELLALLKA

-709 EKVRAR
+709 EKIRAR
-715 LINRFEKYGN
+715 LINRFDKYGN
-725 DIDEVD
+725 DIDDVD

-742 KEVEKYQNP
+742 KEVEKYRNP
-751 RGGYFTPGSY
+751 RGGQFTPGSY
-761 TVSAHVPLGSV
+761 TVSAHVPLGAV

-779 RFAGE
+779 RLAGE
-784 QLADGGLSPMLGQDA
+784 QLADGGLSPMLGQDM

-814 TLLSNGTLLNVK
+814 YLLSNGTLLNVK
-826 FTPATLEGEAGLR
+826 FTPATLEGDAGLQ

-853 QHIQFNVVNADT
+853 QHVQFNVVNGDT
-865 LREAQQRPQDY
+865 LREAQLRPQDF

>member
-1 MTNRISRLKT
+1 MTNRIQRLKD
-11 ALFANTREI
+11 ALFASPREI
-20 SLERALLYTA
+20 SLERALLYTE
-30 SHRQTEGEPVIL
+30 SHQQTEGEPVIL
-42 RRAKATAYILEHV
+42 RRAKATAYILDHV
-55 EISIRDEELIAGNRT
+55 EIAIRDDELIAGNRT

-90 LDQFPTRP
+90 LEQFSTRP
-98 QDRFAISEEDKRIYR
+98 QDRFNISEEDKRLYR
-113 EELFPYWEKRSMK
+113 DVLYPYWEKRSMK
-126 DFINGQMTDEVKAA
+126 DFINSQMTEEVKAA
-140 TSTQIFSI
+140 VSTQIFSV

-163 RLLNHGLGE
+163 RLLNNGLGA
-172 LVAQMQQ
+172 LVVEMNE
-179 HCQQQPENH
+179 HCQREPQNA

-201 KHILRYAELAETMA
+201 RHILRYAALAEEMAEHYDEPRRQELLAIA
-215 ANCTDAQRREELLT
+215 AN
-229 IAEISRHNAQHKPQ
+229 SRHNAQHKPQ
-243 TFWQACQLFWYMNI
+243 SFWQACQLFWYMNV

-264 ASSLSLGR
+264 ASSLSIGR

-279 FYQASLTQG
+279 FYQASLSQG
-288 EDPAFLKEL
+288 EDAVFLKEL
-297 LESLWVKCNDIVL
+297 LESLWVKCNDVVL

-345 SFLCLDAYQSV
+345 SFLCLDAYQSI
-356 QLPQPNLGVRTNALI
+356 QLPQPNLGVRVNEFI
-371 DTPFLMKTAETIR
+371 DRPFL
-384 LGTGIPQIFNDE
+384 L
-396 VVVPAF
+396 
-402 LNESNASSL
+402 
-411 SLGRFDQY
+411 
-419 MLPFYQASL
+419 
-428 TQGEDPAFLKELLES
+428 
-443 LWVKCNDIVLLR
+443 
-455 STSSARYFAGFPTG
+455 
-469 YTALLGGLTENGRS
+469 
-483 AVNVLSFLCLDAYQS
+483 
-498 VQLPQPNLG
+498 
-507 VRTNALIDTPFLM
+507 

-554 ARDYS
+554 ARDYA
-559 VVGCVELSIPGRTYG
+559 VVGCVELSIPGKTYG

-587 EICLHENEGNAA
+587 EIAMQENEGNTA
-599 LTYEGLLEQ
+599 LSYDELLEH
-608 IRAKIS
+608 IRTKIN
-614 HYITLMVEGSN
+614 HYIALMVEGSN

-640 SSFISDCLEKGRD
+640 SSFISDCLDNGRD
-653 ITDGGARYNFSGV
+653 ITEGGARYNFSGV

-675 DSLHALKGMVFE
+675 DSLHALKGLVFE
-687 QQRLSFDELLSVLKA
+687 QQRLSFDELLAVLKA

-709 EKVRAR
+709 EKIRAR
-715 LINRFEKYGN
+715 LIHRFEKYGN

-742 KEVEKYQNP
+742 KEVEKYRNP
-751 RGGYFTPGSY
+751 RGGQFTPGSY
-761 TVSAHVPLGSV
+761 TVSAHVPLGAV

-784 QLADGGLSPMLGQDA
+784 QLADGGLSPMLGQDM

-814 TLLSNGTLLNVK
+814 YLLSNGTLLNVK
-826 FTPATLEGEAGLR
+826 FTPATLEGDAGLQ

-853 QHIQFNVVNADT
+853 QHVQFNVVNADT
-865 LREAQQRPQDY
+865 LREAQQRPQDF